1 VDVIVTAAY
10 EDTLRAAQQA
20 TSRIPMVAVGYDP
33 VALGYVTTLARP
45 GGNIT
50 GVVMQ
55 QMELTGKRLELLK
68 AAVPQASRV
77 AVLWDGVSANQ
88 YPAAAE
94 AARVLGLHLQ
104 SLALHH
110 PPASDY
116 AGAFAAAAQE
126 GAEALLMLALPFFH
140 PDRVRIAA
148 LAAQYRLPAM
158 LHARAFVEAGGLMA
172 SGANLDDLYWRTADY
187 VDRILTGTKPA
198 DLPVEPPTKFEL
210 LINLKTAQAFRL
222 TIPPIVLFQ
231 ADEVIR

>member
-1 VDVIVTAAY
+1 
-10 EDTLRAAQQA
+10 
-20 TSRIPMVAVGYDP
+20 
-33 VALGYVTTLARP
+33 
-45 GGNIT
+45 
-50 GVVMQ
+50 
-55 QMELTGKRLELLK
+55 
-68 AAVPQASRV
+68 
-77 AVLWDGVSANQ
+77 
-88 YPAAAE
+88 
-94 AARVLGLHLQ
+94 
-104 SLALHH
+104 
-110 PPASDY
+110 
-116 AGAFAAAAQE
+116 
-126 GAEALLMLALPFFH
+126 MLALPFFH
-140 PDRVRIAA
+140 PDCVRIAT